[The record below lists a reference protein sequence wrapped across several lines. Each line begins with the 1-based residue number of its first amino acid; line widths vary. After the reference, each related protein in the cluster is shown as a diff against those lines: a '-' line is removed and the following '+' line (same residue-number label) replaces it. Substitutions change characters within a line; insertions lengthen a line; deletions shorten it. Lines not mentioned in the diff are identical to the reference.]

1 MKIAI
6 TAENDSLQALVDA
19 RFGRCAYFAVYDTE
33 TKQTT
38 FHANPAKEASHG
50 AGPAAVQFVARLG
63 VNRVLAG
70 EFGAKIESLLQDL
83 TIEKQQIQ
91 PDSIETV
98 IRNLE

>member
-6 TAENDSLQALVDA
+6 TAESDNLQAMVDA

-38 FHANPAKEASHG
+38 FHANPAKEAAQG

-63 VNRVLAG
+63 VSRVLAG
-70 EFGAKIESLLQDL
+70 EFGAKIVSLLQDL
-83 TIEKQQIQ
+83 NIEKRQIQ
-91 PDSIETV
+91 PESLDKV
-98 IRNLE
+98 INNLE